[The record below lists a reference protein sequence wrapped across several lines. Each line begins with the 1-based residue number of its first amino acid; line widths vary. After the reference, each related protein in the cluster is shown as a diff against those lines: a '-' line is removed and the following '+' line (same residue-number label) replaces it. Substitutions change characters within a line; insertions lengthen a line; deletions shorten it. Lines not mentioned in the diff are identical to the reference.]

1 MNQAII
7 EMFKASQRASKAFTA
22 CKSELEKKN
31 FSAVNFG
38 NRLATLTL
46 ESGTFENESTA
57 FMMGSIKRKEAQE
70 AQKAYESDKDNEQ
83 LAEKTL
89 EAAFDAQ
96 EAEKTANTSVSQ
108 AAYRMATIERL
119 AVELAA
125 ARRAKDDKKR
135 KEILKEL
142 RKVM

>member
-57 FMMGSIKRKEAQE
+57 FMMGSIKRKEAQA

-89 EAAFDAQ
+89 ETSMEAQ
-96 EAEKTANTSVSQ
+96 EAEKDGAESVSR
-108 AAYRMATIERL
+108 AAVRMAAIERL

-125 ARRAKDDKKR
+125 ARRAKNDKRR